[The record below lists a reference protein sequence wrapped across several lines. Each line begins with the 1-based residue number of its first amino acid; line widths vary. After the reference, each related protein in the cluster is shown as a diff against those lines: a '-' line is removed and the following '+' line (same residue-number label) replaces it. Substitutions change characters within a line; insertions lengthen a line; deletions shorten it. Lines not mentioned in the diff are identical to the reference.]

1 MDIGKSNPS
10 PDHKAVIVFIT
21 TRSTEE
27 AKKIGKL
34 LVEEG
39 LAACCTIIQPVES
52 VFKWKDAIH
61 IEQETLIISK
71 TREELFS
78 ALEKRV
84 KQLHSYEVPEIIAI
98 PITQGSKSYLDWI
111 VKETRMPGNAP
122 S

>member
-1 MDIGKSNPS
+1 MDSGKNNPS
-10 PDHKAVIVFIT
+10 PGHKAIIVFIT
-21 TRSTEE
+21 TGSTDE

-52 VFKWKDAIH
+52 IFKWKNAIH
-61 IEQETLIISK
+61 IEQEALIISK
-71 TREELFS
+71 TSEELFS

-84 KQLHSYEVPEIIAI
+84 KQLHSYEVPEIVAI

-111 VKETRMPGNAP
+111 VKETGIPGKTP
-122 S
+122 L

>member
-1 MDIGKSNPS
+1 MDSGKTNPS
-10 PDHKAVIVFIT
+10 PDPKAIIVFIT
-21 TRSTEE
+21 TGSTDE
-27 AKKIGKL
+27 AKKIGTL
-34 LVEEG
+34 LVEEC

-61 IEQETLIISK
+61 VEQETLIICK
-71 TREELFS
+71 TRDELFN

-98 PITQGSKSYLDWI
+98 PVTQGAKSYLDWI
-111 VKETRMPGNAP
+111 VKETRMPGKAP

>member
-1 MDIGKSNPS
+1 MDSGKNNPS
-10 PDHKAVIVFIT
+10 PDHKAIIVFIT
-21 TRSTEE
+21 TGSTDE

-34 LVEEG
+34 LVEEC

-52 VFKWKDAIH
+52 IFTWKDAIH

-78 ALEKRV
+78 ALERRV
-84 KQLHSYEVPEIIAI
+84 KQLHSYEVPEIVAV

-111 VKETRMPGNAP
+111 VKETRIPGKTP
-122 S
+122 L